1 MQGILSVS
9 RVWQQSGIEREL
21 AFHEL
26 HWCGLL
32 TCTVKVAVFLP
43 FENGLNVSLW
53 CCSYMTPEYI
63 MKKAL
68 QCHLFQIG
76 GSGLAAHFVSIT
88 QHTKNYNLLWISVAA
103 LRQQL

>member
-9 RVWQQSGIEREL
+9 RVWQHSGIEREL

-32 TCTVKVAVFLP
+32 TRTVKVAVFLP

-53 CCSYMTPEYI
+53 CCSHMTPEYI
-63 MKKAL
+63 IKKTL

-76 GSGLAAHFVSIT
+76 NMT
-88 QHTKNYNLLWISVAA
+88 
-103 LRQQL
+103 